1 MATEN
6 TEYGTHTLHSALRTL
21 LPRLLLLVGALLIV
35 IWGGRVL
42 RAGLSLREHLRQ
54 ARALVDAP
62 GKADLLAACDLVS
75 ALRADVETLQR
86 EAGWLVRAAPALGW
100 LPGVGSDLRA
110 APHLLA
116 VADDLTLAG
125 TTVCNELSPLLN
137 AVAGDEGTVSPEQ
150 VVRGLAD
157 ARPELER
164 ALAAVERAQG
174 TWADVDVSRLSARTA
189 RWAATVDRMLPF
201 LRAGLEL
208 AVIAPDL
215 LGADGPRTY
224 LILAQNEDE
233 LRPTGGF
240 ISGAIRLTLDR
251 GRITEI
257 VFHDANLVDDYARKP
272 YPEPPAPL
280 LHYMGSELWLFRD
293 ANWSPDFPTS
303 ARQAAHLYEYGQGV
317 SVDGVF
323 ALDQRALELLLAGWG
338 EVEVDVAGISISVTS
353 ENIRQFMH
361 EAWNPPE
368 DGGVNEE
375 WIFSRK
381 NFIGQLADALLKRM
395 EESPKSVDWLQ
406 VFTGM
411 YHALQGRHLLIFV
424 NDSRS
429 ANILNRV
436 GWDGSLRDAEGDYLM
451 VVDANLGFGKINPLI
466 KRKISYHLTLRV
478 DGTAEAKLSL
488 TYIHQGQQK
497 DVHCQHLLPY
507 VGDITY
513 EKMMNRC
520 YYNYLRVYT
529 PAGSTLH
536 SATPHPTPGEYL
548 LRGEPDPGQ
557 AVTLDEESGKT
568 VFAQFFVV
576 EYGHTLTT
584 RFEYELPPI
593 VRPRNGYQYYSLWIQ
608 KQPGT
613 DDIPTSLTI
622 NLPPGTHLIGARPT
636 PLLANDELVKFAL
649 TLDTDILVEVW
660 YER

>member
-62 GKADLLAACDLVS
+62 EGANPLAACDLLS

-189 RWAATVDRMLPF
+189 RWTATVDRLLPL
-201 LRAGLEL
+201 LRVGLGV

-240 ISGAIRLTLDR
+240 LTGVGEIRLEG
-251 GRITEI
+251 GRVVSMT
-257 VFHDANLVDDYARKP
+257 FRDSYAVDDFSQP
-272 YPEPPAPL
+272 YPDPPEPL
-280 LHYMGSELWLFRD
+280 RRYMGIDLWVFRD
-293 ANWSPDFPTS
+293 SNWSPDFPT
-303 ARQAAHLYEYGQGV
+303 AVRQAVALYRPGHPV
-317 SVDGVF
+317 TVDGVI
-323 ALDQRALELLLAGWG
+323 ALDQYAVRELVDALGPLAVEGADEPVTGETVIPYIRQAWAPEGGQLTRDWWRGRKSFMGPLAQAAWERLQDGQVHWRTLAETLSRLLDGKHILLYFVHPRAQSLLA
-338 EVEVDVAGISISVTS
+338 AR
-353 ENIRQFMH
+353 N
-361 EAWNPPE
+361 
-368 DGGVNEE
+368 
-375 WIFSRK
+375 
-381 NFIGQLADALLKRM
+381 
-395 EESPKSVDWLQ
+395 
-406 VFTGM
+406 
-411 YHALQGRHLLIFV
+411 
-424 NDSRS
+424 
-429 ANILNRV
+429 
-436 GWDGSLRDAEGDYLM
+436 WDGALRPGTGDFLT
-451 VVDANLGFGKINPLI
+451 VVDANVGYNKASARVQQAIIYEVDLSRRPPQVTLTLVYTHTGPAGYPCQPEVRYDPVYEQMMDRCLWDYVRIYVPRGSRLLDATRIPVPGDALWSGETEPGEVTVRPAEEGPFLPMETLLLLPPGTAQTRSFTWELPEDVVAWHGDEGT
-466 KRKISYHLTLRV
+466 YTLRV
-478 DGTAEAKLSL
+478 
-488 TYIHQGQQK
+488 
-497 DVHCQHLLPY
+497 
-507 VGDITY
+507 
-513 EKMMNRC
+513 
-520 YYNYLRVYT
+520 
-529 PAGSTLH
+529 
-536 SATPHPTPGEYL
+536 
-548 LRGEPDPGQ
+548 
-557 AVTLDEESGKT
+557 
-568 VFAQFFVV
+568 
-576 EYGHTLTT
+576 
-584 RFEYELPPI
+584 
-593 VRPRNGYQYYSLWIQ
+593 Q

-613 DDIPTSLTI
+613 VGHPLRVRVHLGDGLT
-622 NLPPGTHLIGARPT
+622 LLSASPT
-636 PLLANDELVKFAL
+636 PVAVDGSALMFQMLLDRDREITVRF
-649 TLDTDILVEVW
+649 
-660 YER
+660 RRGQ

>member
-1 MATEN
+1 
-6 TEYGTHTLHSALRTL
+6 
-21 LPRLLLLVGALLIV
+21 
-35 IWGGRVL
+35 
-42 RAGLSLREHLRQ
+42 
-54 ARALVDAP
+54 
-62 GKADLLAACDLVS
+62 
-75 ALRADVETLQR
+75 
-86 EAGWLVRAAPALGW
+86 
-100 LPGVGSDLRA
+100 
-110 APHLLA
+110 
-116 VADDLTLAG
+116 
-125 TTVCNELSPLLN
+125 
-137 AVAGDEGTVSPEQ
+137 
-150 VVRGLAD
+150 
-157 ARPELER
+157 
-164 ALAAVERAQG
+164 
-174 TWADVDVSRLSARTA
+174 VDVSRLSPRTA
-189 RWAATVDRMLPF
+189 RWAATLDRLLPI
-201 LRAGLEL
+201 LRTGLEV

-251 GRITEI
+251 GRITEM
-257 VFHDANLVDDYARKP
+257 VFQDANLVDDYAHKP

-303 ARQAAHLYEYGQGV
+303 ARQAAYLYEYGQGV

-323 ALDQRALELLLAGWG
+323 ALDQRALELLIAGWG
-338 EVEVDVAGISISVTS
+338 EVYMPDISASVTS
-353 ENIRQFMH
+353 ENIRQLMH
-361 EAWNPPE
+361 EAWNPGE
-368 DGGVNEE
+368 SGVNKE

-381 NFIGQLADALLKRM
+381 NFIGQLANAFLKRM
-395 EESPKSVDWLQ
+395 QESPKSVDWLQ
-406 VFTGM
+406 VSTGM

-424 NDSRS
+424 KDPHA
-429 ANILNRV
+429 ANILNRA
-436 GWDGSLRDAEGDYLM
+436 GWDGSLRDTEGDYLM
-451 VVDANLGFGKINPLI
+451 VVDANLGFGKVNPLI
-466 KRKISYHLTLRV
+466 KREISYHLTLRI
-478 DGTAEAKLSL
+478 DGTAEAELSL
-488 TYIHQGQQK
+488 TYTHQGQQK

-529 PAGSTLH
+529 PAGSTLR

-548 LRGEPDPGQ
+548 LRGEPDLGQ
-557 AVTLDEESGKT
+557 ALTLGEEAGKT

-576 EYGHTLTT
+576 EYGRTLTT

-593 VRPRNGYQYYSLWIQ
+593 VRLRNGYQYYSLWIQ

-613 DDIPTSLTI
+613 DNIPISLIVT
-622 NLPPGTHLIGARPT
+622 LPPGTHLIGARPT

-649 TLDTDILVEVW
+649 TLDTDILVEVC